1 MLSCVSDAEPDPG
14 HVCARCGALG
24 TAPVGGLPEGWSLA
38 SSDRGVD
45 RLCAACTRE
54 NVRSIEAKL
63 DEEWW

>member
-1 MLSCVSDAEPDPG
+1 V
-14 HVCARCGALG
+14 
-24 TAPVGGLPEGWSLA
+24 GWSLA